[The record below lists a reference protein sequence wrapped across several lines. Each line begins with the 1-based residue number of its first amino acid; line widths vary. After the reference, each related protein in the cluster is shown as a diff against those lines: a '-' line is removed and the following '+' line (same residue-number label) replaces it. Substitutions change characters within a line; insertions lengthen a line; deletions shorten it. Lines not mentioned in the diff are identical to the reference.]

1 MNQFFTGDAATFW
14 PAFAKAQAA
23 FPKLTFDK
31 AVSAGA
37 KQYKYATLPAVFEA
51 VRDTLN
57 AAGFAVFHLIEGT
70 GVKAVI
76 AGNGGMLESGLCDLG
91 TPNITAQVAGSA
103 ITYARRYTLTALC
116 GIAPEE
122 DDDAQGAN
130 AHPVNAAPKATPPPV
145 ARPAAPQKTVIA
157 SPDEVLAK
165 PGATITESTKQA
177 GMWKFEWPDAVAGV
191 TTDIKLM
198 YEAKYVASNSPTP
211 AAQYLHDNQENLW
224 K

>member
-1 MNQFFTGDAATFW
+1 MQTQFFTGDEATFW

-57 AAGFAVFHLIEGT
+57 THGFAVFHLIEGT

-130 AHPVNAAPKATPPPV
+130 QHPVNAAPKATPPP
-145 ARPAAPQKTVIA
+145 PAKKPTRAI
-157 SPDEVLAK
+157 DEQRAEALL
-165 PGATITESTKQA
+165 KQA
-177 GMWKFEWPDAVAGV
+177 GYPKINGNSAGWEMATEWEVFDLS
-191 TTDIKLM
+191 TTADPTI
-198 YEAKYVASNSPTP
+198 YVFTP
-211 AAQYLHDNQENLW
+211 KQ
-224 K
+224 

>member
-1 MNQFFTGDAATFW
+1 METQFFTGDGATFW
-14 PAFAKAQAA
+14 PSFAKAQAA

-31 AVSAGA
+31 AVSAGQ

-57 AAGFAVFHLIEGT
+57 AHGFAVFHITEGT
-70 GVKAVI
+70 GVKAII

-91 TPNITAQVAGSA
+91 APGITAQVAGSA

-130 AHPVNAAPKATPPPV
+130 HHPVNAAKNVTPPPAPKKPTRAIDE
-145 ARPAAPQKTVIA
+145 ARAEALPPPAPPRKRVIE
-157 SPDEVLAK
+157 SPDEVLAT
-165 PGATITESTKQA
+165 PGAVITESTKQA
-177 GMWKFEWPDAVAGV
+177 GMWRFEWPDAVAGV
-191 TTDIKLM
+191 TTDIKMM
-198 YEAKYVASNSPTP
+198 YEQKHGIAK
-211 AAQYLHDNQENLW
+211 
-224 K
+224 

>member
-57 AAGFAVFHLIEGT
+57 THGFAVFHLIEGT

-130 AHPVNAAPKATPPPV
+130 AHPVNAAPKATPPP
-145 ARPAAPQKTVIA
+145 PAKKPRNSIEESAVIELL
-157 SPDEVLAK
+157 SSGKYP
-165 PGATITESTKQA
+165 T
-177 GMWKFEWPDAVAGV
+177 VAGNTAGWDMGEYV
-191 TTDIKLM
+191 LIFDMTKCVETKPSDFV
-198 YEAKYVASNSPTP
+198 AK
-211 AAQYLHDNQENLW
+211 
-224 K
+224 